1 MADSKIS
8 ALGAAA
14 STGPTDVTVIVQ
26 AGVTKKSTVG
36 LGTATNDN
44 ATAGC
49 IGEFVTSTIAV
60 GSVVSLSTGSPS
72 NVTSISLTA
81 GDWDISAQIDF
92 NIGAITSITQLVTA
106 ISLSTG
112 ALSTQAGGAGLGTDP
127 VNIYNTA
134 AMVPTANISLDAGP
148 VRLSV
153 SATTTV
159 FLVASAAFTVSTC
172 GAFGTIRARRM
183 R

>member
-8 ALGAAA
+8 ALGGAS
-14 STGPTDVTVIVQ
+14 STGATDVTVIVQ
-26 AGVTKKSTVG
+26 GGTSKKALVG

-44 ATAGC
+44 SAAGC
-49 IGEFVTSTIAV
+49 IGEFVTATIPV
-60 GSVVSLSTGSPS
+60 GSAVVLGTGTPS
-72 NVTSISLTA
+72 NVTQISLTA

-92 NIGAITSITQLVTA
+92 NIGAITSITQLITA

-127 VNIYNTA
+127 INIYNTA

-159 FLVASAAFTVSTC
+159 FLVASATFTVSTC